1 MKRWS
6 INNLSAQML
15 ALNGAIF
22 VSMLGFGIITPILP
36 IYASDLG
43 ASSLALGL
51 LFGAFSF
58 SRALVVPWIGM
69 LSDRYGRKP
78 FLLTGLMGI
87 SVFSL
92 LMITAD
98 SPLDLGLNRLGQGVF
113 SAMLMPIATAMV
125 ADIAPPGFE
134 GRAFSGFNTSFLLG
148 LGLGPFLGG
157 FIYDILGITA
167 NFLFMSGV
175 SLLSFT
181 VVLLKVGSPA
191 PITQVKKRGRLLQDM
206 GLLKDRGMQGLFINR
221 IATNLGTGFF
231 ITFLPVLGISRGL
244 STLQIGMLFGIN
256 TLIMTLIQKPA
267 GWLADSRYRLQAGV
281 WGAVLGGM
289 CKTTLA
295 WANDF
300 YLFLLIVII
309 EGIAAGIIM
318 PAINALG
325 ITSGHRLQA
334 GMGAVMGFFTMAL
347 SIGYLAGPIGGG
359 WVADLTG
366 LDTGFCIA
374 GGIVV
379 LGSLAPLI
387 LRSPQ
392 DPGLSEKTAPPP
404 KNL

>member
-1 MKRWS
+1 MQQWS
-6 INNLSAQML
+6 VNNSNAQML

-36 IYASDLG
+36 IYARDLG
-43 ASSLALGL
+43 ASALALGL

-58 SRALVVPWIGM
+58 SRALVVPWIGI

-87 SVFSL
+87 ALFSL
-92 LMITAD
+92 LMITAA

-157 FIYDILGITA
+157 FIYDILGASA

-175 SLLSFT
+175 SLFSF
-181 VVLLKVGSPA
+181 VLVWMKVGSPA
-191 PITQVKKRGRLLQDM
+191 PITRTKKNGRLLQDM
-206 GLLKDRGMQGLFINR
+206 GLIKDRSMQGLFINR

-231 ITFLPVLGISRGL
+231 ITFLPVLGINRGL
-244 STLQIGMLFGIN
+244 SPLQIGVLFGVN

-267 GWLADSRYRLQAGV
+267 GRLADSKHRLRAGV
-281 WGAVLGGM
+281 WAAALGGV
-289 CKTTLA
+289 CKITLA
-295 WANDF
+295 WAADF

-318 PAINALG
+318 PAVNALG
-325 ITSGHRLQA
+325 IASGHRLRV

-359 WVADLTG
+359 WLVDFTG

-374 GGIVV
+374 GGIVA
-379 LGSLAPLI
+379 LGSFAPLI
-387 LRSPQ
+387 LRSPG
-392 DPGLSEKTAPPP
+392 DTGHER
-404 KNL
+404 